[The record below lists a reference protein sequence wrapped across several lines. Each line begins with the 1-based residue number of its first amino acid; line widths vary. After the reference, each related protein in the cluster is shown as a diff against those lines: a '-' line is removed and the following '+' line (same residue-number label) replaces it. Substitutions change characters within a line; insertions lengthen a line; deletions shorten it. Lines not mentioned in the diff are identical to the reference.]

1 MNWRLDPEIKVHQTS
16 MGLNLLPTRI
26 TSNIVLQK
34 AQLSH
39 LQQIFSKK
47 LLIQILCQSNICR
60 SLESWILLM

>member
-47 LLIQILCQSNICR
+47 LLIQIRCQF
-60 SLESWILLM
+60 